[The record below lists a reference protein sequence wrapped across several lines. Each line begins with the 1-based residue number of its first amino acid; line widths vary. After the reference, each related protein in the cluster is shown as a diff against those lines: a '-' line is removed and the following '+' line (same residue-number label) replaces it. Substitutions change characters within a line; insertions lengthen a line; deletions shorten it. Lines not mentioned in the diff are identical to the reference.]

1 MVGPTK
7 PSGYT
12 TLTGVCSLEISEK
25 TKKYAQTL
33 GDYLRLSTDIY
44 KKLGGDFKKLFL
56 DLDALTTTLS
66 SISENFSNLSKVTDI
81 FAQSN

>member
-44 KKLGGDFKKLFL
+44 IK
-56 DLDALTTTLS
+56 
-66 SISENFSNLSKVTDI
+66 N
-81 FAQSN
+81 